1 MSEITLK
8 HPETFGQALVD
19 IYLKQGFQSLSKRD
33 MDLLIFL
40 LLELDGA
47 VDRESTNYEV
57 ARRLRLTPA
66 RVKTLRQDAY
76 ARWRPLVPTDRKA
89 TLQRILR
96 EALTTE
102 KIKSGSKYA
111 SEKTRD
117 HGFLAIRIEHADD
130 RQEFE
135 QAVLDSGG
143 LPIYERNPDVLVLSF
158 DTLLAVAKEFGF
170 TSAGSKDILRQ
181 VKDLEPKAET
191 LEKFMMKDVKALGWD
206 ETRKIFNSVGVELV
220 KNAAHGKLGA
230 LLQIAFP
237 FLK

>member
-158 DTLLAVAKEFGF
+158 DTLLAVAKGSGSHRRVRR
-170 TSAGSKDILRQ
+170 TSCGKSGSGTQGRNIGE
-181 VKDLEPKAET
+181 VH
-191 LEKFMMKDVKALGWD
+191 D
-206 ETRKIFNSVGVELV
+206 EGT
-220 KNAAHGKLGA
+220 
-230 LLQIAFP
+230 
-237 FLK
+237 